1 MKSYYESYNKNKAL
15 YERNKK
21 ELITKL
27 LEKKYTKGS
36 RLILV
41 FGLVD
46 EYNIT
51 EFDTEYIT
59 RLSIDILDKI
69 TNYVVAYKF
78 IN

>member
-27 LEKKYTKGS
+27 INREYAKGS

-41 FGLVD
+41 VGLAN

-59 RLSIDILDKI
+59 RLSIKSLDKI
-69 TNYVVAYKF
+69 TDFIVAYKF
-78 IN
+78 VK

>member
-1 MKSYYESYNKNKAL
+1 MKPYYESYNKNKAL

-41 FGLVD
+41 IGLVD